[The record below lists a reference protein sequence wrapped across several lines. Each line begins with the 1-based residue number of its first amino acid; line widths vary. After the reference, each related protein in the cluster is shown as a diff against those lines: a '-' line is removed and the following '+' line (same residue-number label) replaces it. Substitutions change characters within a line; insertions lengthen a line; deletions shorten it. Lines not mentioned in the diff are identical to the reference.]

1 MTKPSLASPSL
12 EADESERRRRRRRR
26 RRVKIDL
33 SEARLVVRLV
43 LSGHNKGRSIWLAT
57 TIYCATGPDELH
69 IPPVSLTYHGVTRY
83 TTTSILHCGYI
94 GKYFSF

>member
-1 MTKPSLASPSL
+1 M
-12 EADESERRRRRRRR
+12 
-26 RRVKIDL
+26 RVKIDL

-43 LSGHNKGRSIWLAT
+43 LSGHNKGRSIGLAK
-57 TIYCATGPDELH
+57 TIYCVTGPDELH